1 MHLSK
6 RALGVAPSMTLAVDT
21 KAKQLRA
28 QGADVVGFAAGEP
41 DFATPDHIIAAAK
54 AALDAGKTR
63 YTPVP
68 GELALREAICE
79 KLKKDNG
86 LTYDPSQIVVS
97 TGAKQC
103 LYNVFQATIDPG
115 DEVIIPGPMWV
126 SYPEMVKLAGGVP
139 VIVDCPEQA
148 GFKMTAEQFAAA
160 ITDKT
165 VALVLNSPCNPTGA
179 VYSRQELKAIA
190 DICCEKDILIISDE
204 IYELLVY
211 EGEHVSIASLSPEV
225 QARTVVINGMSKA
238 YAMTGWRL
246 GYSAC
251 DAALAKVISNIQSQ
265 STSNPNSFA
274 QYGAIAA
281 LTGDMS
287 QSLAMK
293 EEFAARRVILCDG
306 LNAIPGV
313 SCTMPQGAFYVMAKV
328 SGLYG
333 KTTAQGAK
341 ITDSLS
347 FCSALLDEALVA
359 AVPGIAFAADEY
371 VRLSYAIS
379 RENLQKGLDRIA
391 AFAAS
396 LTD

>member
-1 MHLSK
+1 
-6 RALGVAPSMTLAVDT
+6 MTLAVDT

-41 DFATPDHIIAAAK
+41 DFATPAHIVAAAK

-68 GELALREAICE
+68 GELALREAICA
-79 KLKKDNG
+79 KLKNDNG
-86 LTYDPSQIVVS
+86 LAYEPGQIVVS

-139 VIVDCPEQA
+139 VIVDCPEEA
-148 GFKMTAEQFAAA
+148 GFKMTAAQFAAA

-165 VALVLNSPCNPTGA
+165 VAVVLNSPCNPTGA
-179 VYSRQELKAIA
+179 VYTRDELQAIA
-190 DICCEKDILIISDE
+190 DICCEKDLLIISDE

-238 YAMTGWRL
+238 YAMTGWRV

-251 DAALAKVISNIQSQ
+251 DAQLAKVISNIQSQ
-265 STSNPNSFA
+265 STSNPNSIA
-274 QYGAIAA
+274 QYAAIAA

-287 QSLAMK
+287 ASHAMK
-293 EEFAARRVILCDG
+293 EEFAARRVLLCDG

-313 SCTMPQGAFYVMAKV
+313 SCTMPKGAFYVMAKV

-333 KTTAQGAK
+333 KTTPNGAK

-379 RENLQKGLDRIA
+379 RENLQKGVDRIA

-396 LTD
+396 LID